1 MSYAIE
7 GSMKE
12 SKHDKLIGSLTK
24 YSLPPCNVW
33 ASNPTILFK
42 DAVMPNEIRT
52 GRFKD
57 AFRRPLSLNIG
68 NRKKDHSE
76 ETYSFVMR
84 GYPVCAVAKIFPL
97 PTYCLSTDHTK
108 FDSRKRTKKNPSA
121 ILVCENYLFP
131 PNYTKSPS
139 SLFLPN
145 FRYHPYHQR

>member
-7 GSMKE
+7 GSVKE
-12 SKHDKLIGSLTK
+12 SKHDMLIGSITK

-108 FDSRKRTKKNPSA
+108 FDCRKRKKNIPGQFWYVK
-121 ILVCENYLFP
+121 ITY
-131 PNYTKSPS
+131 SPE
-139 SLFLPN
+139 L
-145 FRYHPYHQR
+145 H